1 MDYPLENM
9 LLEYIENLT
18 VLEIGENR
26 INSWNKTLLNK
37 NSNLKK
43 LKMPRNGRDI
53 FLSEAMISDMFENT
67 QLESLD
73 LSGNTFI
80 CVDEVG
86 IIMDQHYGQ
95 PISQQHFCQP
105 IKALPEILLTNEDCS
120 FQTWRRS
127 LLLSMGIIKKYFTY
141 HGCV

>member
-80 CVDEVG
+80 CVDEV
-86 IIMDQHYGQ
+86 
-95 PISQQHFCQP
+95 
-105 IKALPEILLTNEDCS
+105 E
-120 FQTWRRS
+120 
-127 LLLSMGIIKKYFTY
+127 IIKKKNIFY

>member
-43 LKMPRNGRDI
+43 LKMPR
-53 FLSEAMISDMFENT
+53 
-67 QLESLD
+67 
-73 LSGNTFI
+73 
-80 CVDEVG
+80 
-86 IIMDQHYGQ
+86 
-95 PISQQHFCQP
+95 
-105 IKALPEILLTNEDCS
+105 KLLN
-120 FQTWRRS
+120 
-127 LLLSMGIIKKYFTY
+127 
-141 HGCV
+141 

>member
-86 IIMDQHYGQ
+86 IIMDQH
-95 PISQQHFCQP
+95 
-105 IKALPEILLTNEDCS
+105 
-120 FQTWRRS
+120 
-127 LLLSMGIIKKYFTY
+127 
-141 HGCV
+141 